1 MFLNVLLLPQL
12 VYLSMIITEN
22 GKECSEF
29 LNKYIQISGKHICTI
44 ENIFSSIIKNYYFSE
59 QKTVSSDDEAACEVE
74 EDPERSPILRTPI
87 AELTGHGGVL
97 AAADWLP
104 GGDQVVTASWDR
116 TAALYD
122 VETGDLLQSLTG
134 MDHN

>member
-1 MFLNVLLLPQL
+1 MIVLFL
-12 VYLSMIITEN
+12 I
-22 GKECSEF
+22 
-29 LNKYIQISGKHICTI
+29 
-44 ENIFSSIIKNYYFSE
+44 
-59 QKTVSSDDEAACEVE
+59 QKTAASDDEGACEVE

-87 AELTGHGGVL
+87 AELTGHCGVV

-104 GGDQVVTASWDR
+104 GGEQVVTASWDR

-134 MDHN
+134 ILIMFIIF